1 MTERY
6 TDERARIRAAMDRL
20 LAGRPTASDGALTVV
35 ALAAEAGVHRMA
47 LQKRH
52 ADLKHEFYE
61 RVRIETKQ
69 PPESEKRL
77 RKTVSDLKE
86 TVAAQRAEITALRH
100 QVTQLALANAVLTRQ
115 GHHLSESSAEAAANV
130 VPLRPRGE

>member
-1 MTERY
+1 
-6 TDERARIRAAMDRL
+6 MDRL

-61 RVRIETKQ
+61 RVRTETKQ

-77 RKTVSDLKE
+77 RRTVSDLKE
-86 TVAAQRAEITALRH
+86 TVAAQKAEITALRH

-115 GHHLSESSAEAAANV
+115 GHNLRESPAEAPGNV
-130 VPLRPRGE
+130 VPLHPKGE